1 MPIPE
6 TMVTL
11 SRNRARVAVLKLA
24 DLEIDALD
32 PLVRQGSRA
41 VRLSPIEHVLL
52 YRLASRVGVVI
63 SYREL
68 AGALGRDAP
77 TVNNSIARH
86 VSSLRSKLR
95 DDSRQPRYIE
105 TVPGIGFRFVVASE
119 TKERPRGDRVL

>member
-1 MPIPE
+1 
-6 TMVTL
+6 MVTL
-11 SRNRARVAVLKLA
+11 ARNRARVAVLKLA

-32 PLVRQGSRA
+32 PHVRQGSRA

-52 YRLASRVGVVI
+52 YTLASRVGVVI

-77 TVNNSIARH
+77 TVYNNSIARH

-95 DDSRQPRYIE
+95 DDPRQPRYIE
-105 TVPGIGFRFVVASE
+105 TVPGTGFRFVVASE
-119 TKERPRGDRVL
+119 TKERSRGDRVV